1 MRTHLSAHTHTA
13 ILAARLPRTRAHAHP
28 AYRSFITWLR
38 SGDHDDETLRA
49 AARSMRHSDSMQAS
63 GAYDKEKH
71 DRLNKAA
78 VTVAAAYAAR
88 FQPSQ
93 PRASTS
99 NAMPAKS
106 VQPAA

>member
-1 MRTHLSAHTHTA
+1 
-13 ILAARLPRTRAHAHP
+13 
-28 AYRSFITWLR
+28 
-38 SGDHDDETLRA
+38 
-49 AARSMRHSDSMQAS
+49 MRHSDSMQAS